1 MSASMDLKL
10 TEFVRG
16 RLEDFLEAECLVGNI
31 CTKNHKIEKPSAKTP
46 NKNINLISV
55 KLVHKHRH
63 KNLKQNTTISN
74 EHGISTKT
82 CNYHQN
88 AKKKKKK
95 KATGHVCASSVHEV
109 CPEDA

>member
-1 MSASMDLKL
+1 MDLKL
-10 TEFVRG
+10 TESVRG

-95 KATGHVCASSVHEV
+95 ATGHVCASSVHEV